1 VGGTAQRLNLLR
13 RMNNH
18 EETGSSNSINIPYSS
33 GEEKSGIFVFRHLG
47 KSEAVLSCLCYGL
60 SSMSVTLMNK
70 LIFSGEGKQFPISCI
85 IVQNA
90 ISTLFLALCSLLGI
104 LSSAKL
110 SVKLL
115 RRLFF
120 PQLFSSLYLYS
131 NAKAFEFLTIPV
143 VTSLKALVPI
153 CTKLLE
159 RFFFGDVVSTL
170 EYFSMILIFLS
181 SAVTAH
187 FDVSSTKGYF
197 WAGVSIV
204 SNVLWL
210 ASLRFFVGKAR
221 YSNISKA
228 MNGNVLSFL
237 VLTPFAW
244 IQKEPQRISSEW
256 SQLSSLFKASFS
268 FSGIA
273 VTIIQISVFW
283 VNATT
288 SGATFSFVGN
298 FIKVPTIIIGTIFF
312 HEQLPWMA
320 WVGVI
325 MGILSGFLFS
335 LSKYLQVPST
345 NTLMRT
351 SSSNFNLDIH
361 SPNSPKMERSS

>member
-1 VGGTAQRLNLLR
+1 
-13 RMNNH
+13 MNTQ
-18 EETGSSNSINIPYSS
+18 EESSHNNIISILPS
-33 GEEKSGIFVFRHLG
+33 GEEKPGSSSVFRQLG

-70 LIFSGEGKQFPISCI
+70 LIFSGEGRQFPISCI
-85 IVQNA
+85 VVQNA
-90 ISTLFLALCSLLGI
+90 ISTLFLALCTLLGL
-104 LSSAKL
+104 LSSSKL
-110 SVKLL
+110 SLQLL
-115 RRLFF
+115 RRLFV

-131 NAKAFEFLTIPV
+131 NAKAFEYLTIPV

-159 RFFFGDVVSTL
+159 RFLFGDVVSTL

-187 FDVSSTKGYF
+187 FDVSSTQGYF
-197 WAGVSIV
+197 WTGVSIV

-210 ASLRFFVGKAR
+210 ASLRFFIGKTR
-221 YSNISKA
+221 YSNIAKA
-228 MNGNVLSFL
+228 MNGNLLSFI

-244 IQKEPQRISSEW
+244 IQKEPQQIYYDW
-256 SQLSSLFKASFS
+256 SQLSSVFKASFT
-268 FSGIA
+268 FSGVA
-273 VTIIQISVFW
+273 VTVIQISVFW

-312 HEQLPWMA
+312 HEKLPFMA

-335 LSKYLQVPST
+335 LSKYLQVPI
-345 NTLMRT
+345 LMRT
-351 SSSNFNLDIH
+351 SSSNFNLDSH
-361 SPNSPKMERSS
+361 SPGSSLTKTERSN

>member
-1 VGGTAQRLNLLR
+1 
-13 RMNNH
+13 MNNSQD
-18 EETGSSNSINIPYSS
+18 ESSHNNIIHIPSS
-33 GEEKSGIFVFRHLG
+33 GEEKSRLSFFRRLG
-47 KSEAVLSCLCYGL
+47 KSEAVASCLCYGL

-85 IVQNA
+85 IVQNV
-90 ISTLFLALCSLLGI
+90 ISTLFLAFCNLLG
-104 LSSAKL
+104 LLGGSNL
-110 SVKLL
+110 NLKLL

-159 RFFFGDVVSTL
+159 RFLFGDVVSSL

-187 FDVSSTKGYF
+187 FDVSSTQGYF
-197 WAGVSIV
+197 WTGVSIV

-210 ASLRFFVGKAR
+210 VSLRFFIGKAR
-221 YSNISKA
+221 YSNIAKA
-228 MNGNVLSFL
+228 MNGNILSFI

-244 IQKEPQRISSEW
+244 IQKEPQKVIYDW
-256 SQLSSLFKASFS
+256 SRLSSAFKASFT
-268 FSGIA
+268 FSGVA
-273 VTIIQISVFW
+273 VTVIQISVFW

-312 HEQLPWMA
+312 HEQLPFMA
-320 WVGVI
+320 WIGVI
-325 MGILSGFLFS
+325 LGILSGFLFS
-335 LSKYLQVPST
+335 LSKYLQTP
-345 NTLMRT
+345 TLLRT
-351 SSSNFNLDIH
+351 SSSNFNLDTH
-361 SPNSPKMERSS
+361 PPNSPLTKTERSS